1 MAGGSFWRPVVNCS
15 VLLQKEFKL
24 FHLASLWSKITK
36 HLMLFPSAFRNEM
49 ASQAVRNTPLTHTS
63 QQALWGELVWSA
75 MSTGGLLV
83 TQPITFRKCSEHR
96 HWQPQ
101 PFRKIL
107 IMWIQ
112 AGAALSGPTG
122 TKLGELDRHIGKS
135 VLIFLVDNGRN
146 KRFSPTNCL

>member
-1 MAGGSFWRPVVNCS
+1 MAGGSFGHPVVNYS
-15 VLLQKEFKL
+15 VLLRKEFKL
-24 FHLASLWSKITK
+24 FQTASLWSKITK
-36 HLMLFPSAFRNEM
+36 HLMLFPCAFRDET

-63 QQALWGELVWSA
+63 EQALWGELVGSA
-75 MSTGGLLV
+75 VSTGGLLA

-96 HWQPQ
+96 HRQPQ

-107 IMWIQ
+107 IMWTQ
-112 AGAALSGPTG
+112 AGAGPTE
-122 TKLGELDRHIGKS
+122 KNLGEQDRHIGKS